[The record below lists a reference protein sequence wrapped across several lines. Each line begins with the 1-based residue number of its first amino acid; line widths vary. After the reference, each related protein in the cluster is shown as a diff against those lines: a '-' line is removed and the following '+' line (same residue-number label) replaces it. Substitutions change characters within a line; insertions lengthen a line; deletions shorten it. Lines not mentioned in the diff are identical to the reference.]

1 MASINR
7 EKRRILIS
15 RSLRREVMLFAVIGL
30 GYLVQVCIMPY
41 FRIAGSTPLFTI
53 CVTAVVTVCY
63 GRMRAFWCGAIYG
76 ILFEVMQPSHQL
88 ISLLLY
94 PASALL
100 CSVLFADKSMQQL
113 EYERSLGKAGRN
125 RNPILRTV
133 LCAMLNMLI
142 YEVVNLVYI
151 YLRESLMTRS
161 LIMTGLGN
169 IIYTTLLTLVF
180 VIPLRLLFGY
190 PIHQEEP
197 VFRRGMPSI

>member
-88 ISLLLY
+88 ISLL
-94 PASALL
+94 
-100 CSVLFADKSMQQL
+100 
-113 EYERSLGKAGRN
+113 
-125 RNPILRTV
+125 
-133 LCAMLNMLI
+133 
-142 YEVVNLVYI
+142 
-151 YLRESLMTRS
+151 
-161 LIMTGLGN
+161 
-169 IIYTTLLTLVF
+169 
-180 VIPLRLLFGY
+180 
-190 PIHQEEP
+190 
-197 VFRRGMPSI
+197 